1 MGNRIIC
8 SYNNTSVGRLGVQK
22 MNCNKG
28 DVCKFFAA
36 RLFNIPT
43 GASDTGSDVSNSNRA
58 VVSGGVW
65 LNKPTRFDDRP
76 SYVSTNSLNV
86 ASLQTSL
93 GVSADTPIGPGQSGY
108 IKFEFNSTTGASN
121 NYLWIGFWVENY
133 SNYPNSEWFGYVST
147 KSSATEW
154 YVAGSGRVNGETIPI
169 GTEKA
174 NNSGWR
180 RFLFNFDTGAIAP
193 GINKPTILI
202 TNWSPIVNHNT
213 NDSAFITWNKVT
225 NQASTVKAFANGQNT
240 GTWGPTPQNAN
251 AGDESNTSR
260 KKPADVSV
268 GSGAQFVYKA
278 TRSNALSSS
287 LNDNEK
293 RAAEDQVTLYT
304 YTYPSLGDFKY
315 VSPAFTVQNN
325 IINANHNLSLSWTSN
340 KPVNHN
346 KSTQPANKGA
356 GAKSTSDQHK
366 TQLKMKNT
374 VTTDMNE
381 TTNSPSTS
389 VNIPWS
395 NIMKYVPFDSTKT
408 TGETVTLT
416 LTKTHAQ
423 DGDITKAEL
432 TKQLTVRY
440 IPTEIPSWPAAPQ
453 TGFNLNSATGT
464 ILQTNSV
471 VDKDPN
477 NSIWVSFTYP
487 AGEYGIID
495 GYRVRVKSQDG
506 TWFGPYWYNTD
517 RANPKLNPSVRIPTQ
532 DIKFGMQNE
541 VYIEAFYKHDD
552 GQRYYGPTLKKGFP
566 SVITKL
572 TTPTIIYPT
581 NASEWI
587 NKNYR
592 ILFSLPHDGDWGD
605 YTDTIKNT
613 YKYRDIQVKINN
625 TVTYSFIN
633 NPEIFSITPLS
644 PHESKIVINPS
655 LMSTYPNATTYTF
668 QVRVRKN
675 YGYLDSQEEA
685 SWSLWSAARVVN
697 VKPASFNVNKGD
709 YIMASHYN
717 LLKPLMTR
725 MRNTYPTYDV
735 TTTTVNVGDYIE
747 AEGFIAPYKDIL
759 QCFNTVNGWGTY
771 HASRSSVK
779 FNKGVNI
786 PKFEPVV
793 GEYITAARQDKI
805 YNLSPGTYDGRNYIG
820 IMFDD
825 ANLCK

>member
-1 MGNRIIC
+1 MAGET
-8 SYNNTSVGRLGVQK
+8 SYYPYQQNHPQAYGYLGAIGK
-22 MNCNKG
+22 PCNKG
-28 DVCKFFAA
+28 DVCKYYTSYFYKPCEGFIWKGNEVKIWRDGYAIIQGA
-36 RLFNIPT
+36 VWFSKPTLNVSTGTYTEPAYLSEEKLDISSIPQTVNIASNQSQEIKNKLKEQT
-43 GASDTGSDVSNSNRA
+43 FTFKTTKGAPGTTLYIGYITDKNHKGWMGYQYEVNSNFEWLPPRSNKNGLWLKFDTGS
-58 VVSGGVW
+58 
-65 LNKPTRFDDRP
+65 
-76 SYVSTNSLNV
+76 
-86 ASLQTSL
+86 
-93 GVSADTPIGPGQSGY
+93 
-108 IKFEFNSTTGASN
+108 
-121 NYLWIGFWVENY
+121 
-133 SNYPNSEWFGYVST
+133 
-147 KSSATEW
+147 
-154 YVAGSGRVNGETIPI
+154 
-169 GTEKA
+169 
-174 NNSGWR
+174 
-180 RFLFNFDTGAIAP
+180 IAP
-193 GINKPTILI
+193 GINKASILI
-202 TNWSPIVNHNT
+202 TNWSPIVNR
-213 NDSAFITWNKVT
+213 SKEAFITWNKVT
-225 NQASTVKAFANGQNT
+225 NQASTVVANANGTNT
-240 GTWGPTPQNAN
+240 GTYGPTPQDAN
-251 AGDESNTSR
+251 AGDASNTNR
-260 KKPADVSV
+260 KKPADVSISD
-268 GSGAQFVYKA
+268 GSSFVYKA
-278 TRSNALSSS
+278 TRSNSLPSSAS
-287 LNDNEK
+287 
-293 RAAEDQVTLYT
+293 DQVTLYT
-304 YTYPSLGDFKY
+304 YTHPTLGNFKY
-315 VSPAFTVQNN
+315 TSPAFTVQNN
-325 IINANHNLSLSWTSN
+325 IINANHNLALSWQSN
-340 KPVNHN
+340 QPKNHN
-346 KSTQPANKGA
+346 KSTQPTNKGA
-356 GAKSTSDQHK
+356 NPKSTSDQHK

-374 VTTDMNE
+374 VTTDVS
-381 TTNSPSTS
+381 TTATNSPATS
-389 VNIPWS
+389 VTIPWQ

-432 TKQLTVRY
+432 TKQITVRY
-440 IPTEIPSWPAAPQ
+440 IPTEAPSWPAAPQ

-517 RANPKLNPSVRIPTQ
+517 RSNPKLNPSVRIPTQ

-566 SVITKL
+566 SVITKM

-605 YTDTIKNT
+605 YTDSIKNGYT
-613 YKYRDIQVKINN
+613 YRDIQIRINN
-625 TVTYSFIN
+625 TVTYSWKN
-633 NPEIFSITPLS
+633 NPEIFSINPLK
-644 PHESKIVINPS
+644 PHEAKIVINPS
-655 LMSTYPNATTYTF
+655 LMSTYPNATSYTF

-685 SWSLWSAARVVN
+685 SWSLWSAARVVT
-697 VKPASFNVNKGD
+697 VKPASFSVNKGD

-717 LLKPLMTR
+717 LLKPLMVR

-735 TTTTVNVGDYIE
+735 TTTTVQVGDYIM
-747 AEGFIAPYKDIL
+747 ADGFISPYRDIL

-771 HASRSSVK
+771 NSARNSVK
-779 FNKGVNI
+779 FNKGINI
-786 PKFEPVV
+786 PLFEPQV
-793 GEYITAARQDKI
+793 GEYVTAMRQDKI
-805 YNLSPGTYDGRNYIG
+805 YNLSPGAYDGRNYIG